1 MNKLFKSGVC
11 LVNSILPIKKKVV
24 LFSSFFGQY
33 NDNPKAVSERLHKLA
48 PDVDIVWVKS
58 IKAKEPF
65 PSYVKT
71 LDLHSKEYY
80 KMINRA
86 QVIVDNHMGMRASG
100 YWGDKGLRKI
110 FAKVFSRK
118 RKSQLCISTWHGTP
132 LKRIAADTIGASEK
146 KRHYTNTDFV
156 VAGCE
161 LSREKFISA
170 FLNSVPVKNYGTPR
184 NDALINGSEDLVQLK
199 NKLGLPLDKKII
211 LFAPTFRNS
220 VENSGIKQM
229 QEFDFERMLNSLQNK
244 FGGEWCFVFRVH
256 NNVLLKI
263 DVQSLTE
270 KFGERII
277 NGNKCD
283 DMVEYMIC

>member
-1 MNKLFKSGVC
+1 M
-11 LVNSILPIKKKVV
+11 
-24 LFSSFFGQY
+24 
-33 NDNPKAVSERLHKLA
+33 
-48 PDVDIVWVKS
+48 
-58 IKAKEPF
+58 
-65 PSYVKT
+65 
-71 LDLHSKEYY
+71 
-80 KMINRA
+80 
-86 QVIVDNHMGMRASG
+86 
-100 YWGDKGLRKI
+100 
-110 FAKVFSRK
+110 
-118 RKSQLCISTWHGTP
+118 
-132 LKRIAADTIGASEK
+132 
-146 KRHYTNTDFV
+146 
-156 VAGCE
+156 
-161 LSREKFISA
+161 SREKFISA

-283 DMVEYMIC
+283 DMVEYMICCDVLITDYSGSMFDFALTGKPCFLYSHDKDDYEKKERGFYFDYNSLPFPKSLTTEEFYFAIDNFDQEQYANNIDKFLKEIGNFEEGKAAERVVNDILSFIKEQDKQKIIDK